1 LLVGVLLLASVADAR
16 SAPSAPPARSATV
29 VLRAARMLD
38 VVRGKIVEDA
48 LVVVEDE
55 RILSVNPS
63 TPPSGAR
70 TIDLGDMTLL
80 PGLID
85 AHTHLTYDV
94 ADGWITQVVV
104 ESPAD
109 LALRGARNARLT
121 LEAGFT
127 TVRDVGAY
135 DFADVA
141 LARAVDRGFVAGP
154 RIVPSGYML
163 GITGGHC
170 DVTGFIPGVAEHGPL
185 EGIADGADEVLKAVR
200 YQIKHGAR
208 VIKTCATAGIMS
220 FEASGGA
227 QQYTEAELRVM
238 VEEATRHEIPVA
250 AHAHGTEG
258 ILAAVRAGVASIE
271 HGSILNDEAIVL
283 MKRKGTFLVPT
294 LYTWRAPGDYPP
306 LIVKKTAEMKPH
318 VDQSV
323 RAAIRAGVKIA
334 FGTDSGTFPHGEN
347 AKEFAIL
354 VELGMSPL
362 EAVRTATLRAAELL
376 GIEDRAQIEPGR
388 LADLIAVPGD
398 PLESIEMLEDVRFV
412 MFGGR
417 IVRREPIE

>member
-1 LLVGVLLLASVADAR
+1 LVGVLLLASVADAR

>member
-376 GIEDRAQIEPGR
+376 GIEDR
-388 LADLIAVPGD
+388 
-398 PLESIEMLEDVRFV
+398 DVRFV

-417 IVRREPIE
+417 IVHREPIE